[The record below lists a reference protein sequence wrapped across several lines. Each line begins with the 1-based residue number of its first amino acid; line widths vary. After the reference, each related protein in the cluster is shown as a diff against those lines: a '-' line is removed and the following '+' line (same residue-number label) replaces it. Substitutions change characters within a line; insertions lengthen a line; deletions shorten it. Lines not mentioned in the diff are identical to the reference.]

1 MSSPAHDAVT
11 STPDDGSTG
20 DRAPMHTGTSSAPTA
35 PEAPRIGPNGA
46 RLCGAR
52 RTNGEPCNAPAM
64 TGQRVCRM
72 HGGSSPQAKRKAALR
87 LVELIDPA
95 IATLAREMVQAD
107 SSADRQRAANS
118 ILDRAGVPRV
128 TKEISEDTSREVLLT
143 RLREIRK
150 QKRDGTLSVERTAEQ
165 ISYRR
170 GASASETTP
179 TNDSALEAP
188 HED

>member
-11 STPDDGSTG
+11 STPDNGSTG
-20 DRAPMHTGTSSAPTA
+20 ETSPMHPGTSSAPS
-35 PEAPRIGPNGA
+35 PSEPPRIGPNGQ

-107 SSADRQRAANS
+107 TSADRQRAANS

-128 TKEISEDTSREVLLT
+128 TKEIGVDTSREVLLT

-170 GASASETTP
+170 GASAADDQNP
-179 TNDSALEAP
+179 NSALEAP

>member
-11 STPDDGSTG
+11 STPTSGSTG
-20 DRAPMHTGTSSAPTA
+20 ETSPMSTVDPTA
-35 PEAPRIGPNGA
+35 RVGPNGQ
-46 RLCGAR
+46 RLCEAR
-52 RTNGEPCNAPAM
+52 RSNGEPCKGLAM
-64 TGQRVCRM
+64 QGQKVCRT

-107 SSADRQRAANS
+107 TSADRQRAANS

-128 TKEISEDTSREVLLT
+128 TKEIGVDTSREVLLT

-170 GASASETTP
+170 GASAADDQNP
-179 TNDSALEAP
+179 NSALEAP

>member
-1 MSSPAHDAVT
+1 MSSPAHEPLT
-11 STPDDGSTG
+11 SDEEHGTTG
-20 DRAPMHTGTSSAPTA
+20 DQG
-35 PEAPRIGPNGA
+35 PESVDDHGMRLRPNGQ
-46 RLCGAR
+46 RMCSAR
-52 RTNGEPCNAPAM
+52 RSNGEPCRALAM
-64 TGQRVCRM
+64 SGQRVCRT

-107 SSADRQRAANS
+107 TSADRQRAANS

-128 TKEISEDTSREVLLT
+128 TKEIGVDTSREVLLT

-170 GASASETTP
+170 GTAAQDDPTT
-179 TNDSALEAP
+179 NSALEAP
-188 HED
+188 RED

>member
-1 MSSPAHDAVT
+1 MS
-11 STPDDGSTG
+11 
-20 DRAPMHTGTSSAPTA
+20 
-35 PEAPRIGPNGA
+35 
-46 RLCGAR
+46 
-52 RTNGEPCNAPAM
+52 
-64 TGQRVCRM
+64 GQRVCRT

-107 SSADRQRAANS
+107 TSADRQRAANS

-128 TKEISEDTSREVLLT
+128 TKEIGVDTSREVLLT

-170 GASASETTP
+170 GTAAQDDPTT
-179 TNDSALEAP
+179 NSALEAP
-188 HED
+188 RED

>member
-1 MSSPAHDAVT
+1 MSSPAHEPVT
-11 STPDDGSTG
+11 SEPADGSTG
-20 DRAPMHTGTSSAPTA
+20 DEAPMHTGTSSAPSP
-35 PEAPRIGPNGA
+35 PEAPRIGPNGQ

-107 SSADRQRAANS
+107 TSSDRQRAANS

-143 RLREIRK
+143 RLREIRQ

-170 GASASETTP
+170 GTSAADDQNP
-179 TNDSALEAP
+179 NSALEASN
-188 HED
+188 ED

>member
-1 MSSPAHDAVT
+1 MSSPAHEPLT
-11 STPDDGSTG
+11 SDDPNGTTG
-20 DRAPMHTGTSSAPTA
+20 DQAPMHGDDLST
-35 PEAPRIGPNGA
+35 PRLGRNGE
-46 RLCGAR
+46 RLCGAK

-64 TGQRVCRM
+64 QGQRVCRM

-107 SSADRQRAANS
+107 TSADRQRAANS

-128 TKEISEDTSREVLLT
+128 TKEIGVDTSREVLLT
-143 RLREIRK
+143 RLREIRR

-165 ISYRR
+165 ISVRR
-170 GASASETTP
+170 GAAAQDDPTP
-179 TNDSALEAP
+179 NSALEAP
-188 HED
+188 RED

>member
-1 MSSPAHDAVT
+1 MQ
-11 STPDDGSTG
+11 
-20 DRAPMHTGTSSAPTA
+20 
-35 PEAPRIGPNGA
+35 
-46 RLCGAR
+46 
-52 RTNGEPCNAPAM
+52 
-64 TGQRVCRM
+64 GQKVCRT

-107 SSADRQRAANS
+107 TSADRQRAANS

-128 TKEISEDTSREVLLT
+128 TKEIGVDTSREVLLT

-170 GASASETTP
+170 GASAADDQNP
-179 TNDSALEAP
+179 NSALEAP